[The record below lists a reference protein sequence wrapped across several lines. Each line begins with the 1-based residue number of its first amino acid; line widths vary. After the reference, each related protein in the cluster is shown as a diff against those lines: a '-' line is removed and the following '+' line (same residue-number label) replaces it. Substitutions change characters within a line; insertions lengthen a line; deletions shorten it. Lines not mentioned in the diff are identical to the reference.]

1 LLNQFNDPNVGVF
14 VKNFTIIYLEMAYS
28 RLPAEEAAT
37 FIPKL
42 LPGIAARPAPQRI
55 TILHMVL
62 PVSDKDK
69 YIQCCIT
76 F

>member
-1 LLNQFNDPNVGVF
+1 
-14 VKNFTIIYLEMAYS
+14 MAFS

-42 LPGIAARPAPQRI
+42 LPGIAGRPAPQRN

-62 PVSDKDK
+62 PVSDEDI
-69 YIQCCIT
+69 YINVYHLCRLLT
-76 F
+76 DRY